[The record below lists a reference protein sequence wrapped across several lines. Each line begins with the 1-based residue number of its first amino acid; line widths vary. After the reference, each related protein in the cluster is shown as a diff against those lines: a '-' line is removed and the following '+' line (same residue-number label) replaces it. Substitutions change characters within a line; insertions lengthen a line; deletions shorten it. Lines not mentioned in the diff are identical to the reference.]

1 MAKFVNQLW
10 DALKEVDRVAAS
22 VAYHGPAFASARII
36 RDLQQVGPAWTGKF
50 SNSWQIETPTGKQ
63 FKSRNF
69 QQPGPPSG
77 VLFPTTTGREVIKG
91 IFSLNSVVF
100 EINNTS
106 MYKSTAFDFTKDMF
120 LPPTPEPYFIK
131 DGTFPSSKWEFG
143 TGSRLRPTLRGSINS
158 GAGGRPSRTAK
169 LNWFRKYVRA
179 GELDRAIRI
188 EMDKALHKSNRRTA
202 TRGFG

>member
-1 MAKFVNQLW
+1 
-10 DALKEVDRVAAS
+10 
-22 VAYHGPAFASARII
+22 
-36 RDLQQVGPAWTGKF
+36 
-50 SNSWQIETPTGKQ
+50 
-63 FKSRNF
+63 
-69 QQPGPPSG
+69 
-77 VLFPTTTGREVIKG
+77 
-91 IFSLNSVVF
+91 
-100 EINNTS
+100 